1 MQIEKFNEKKLQKE
15 IEEFEKDSKKLFIS
29 TDDTTICWRIWGKGQ
44 PIIFLHGGYGSWRHW
59 IKQVTYLSKDYQIL
73 VPDMPGFGESSDLK
87 SDHTPENISLNL
99 YQTFRK
105 LNITDLDNINLVGF
119 SFGGLISGHLSYQF
133 LKKGIELKNLILVG
147 PGGTGARR
155 GPMREMVRRTPKMSF
170 EEILRAHF
178 ENLKILMINDPKNID
193 LLSIYI
199 QLENTNNHRL
209 KSRPISA
216 TDTLIKILEKQNI
229 IPYLIF
235 GEKDATVGPY
245 LEERVSLFREA
256 CKDVRIHVE
265 IDAGHWI
272 MYEKPD
278 RFNIVIKEIIN

>member
-1 MQIEKFNEKKLQKE
+1 MQIKKFNEKKLQKE
-15 IEEFEKDSKKLFIS
+15 IEKYEIGSKKLFIS
-29 TDDTTICWRIWGKGQ
+29 TVETTVCWRIWGKGQ
-44 PIIFLHGGYGSWRHW
+44 PVIFLHGGYGSWRHW
-59 IKQVTYLSKDYQIL
+59 IKQVIYLAKDYQIL

-105 LNITDLDNINLVGF
+105 LKITDLDNINLVGF

-178 ENLKILMINDPKNID
+178 VNLKILMINDPKNID
-193 LLSIYI
+193 LLSMYI

-216 TDTLIKILEKQNI
+216 TNTLIKILEKQNI

-245 LEERVSLFREA
+245 LEERISLFREA

-278 RFNIVIKEIIN
+278 RFNNLIKEIIN

>member
-15 IEEFEKDSKKLFIS
+15 IEEFEKGSKKLFIS
-29 TDDTTICWRIWGKGQ
+29 TDDTTVCWRIWGKGQ

-133 LKKGIELKNLILVG
+133 LKQGIELKNLILVG

-155 GPMREMVRRTPKMSF
+155 GPMREMVRRTPKMSS

-178 ENLKILMINDPKNID
+178 ENLKILMINNPKNID
-193 LLSIYI
+193 LLSLYI

-216 TDTLIKILEKQNI
+216 TNTLIKILEKQSI

-245 LEERVSLFREA
+245 LEERISLFRAA
-256 CKDVRIHVE
+256 CEDVRIHVE

-278 RFNIVIKEIIN
+278 NFNKLIKEIIN

>member
-1 MQIEKFNEKKLQKE
+1 MQIEKFDEKKLQKE
-15 IEEFEKDSKKLFIS
+15 IEEFEKGSKKLFIS
-29 TDDTTICWRIWGKGQ
+29 TDDTTVCWRIWGKGQ

-59 IKQVTYLSKDYQIL
+59 IKQVIYLAKDYQIL
-73 VPDMPGFGESSDLK
+73 IPDMPGFGESSDLK

-105 LNITDLDNINLVGF
+105 LKFTDLDNINLVGF

-133 LKKGIELKNLILVG
+133 LKKGIELKKLILVG

-155 GPMREMVRRTPKMSF
+155 GPMREMVRRTSKMSF
-170 EEILRAHF
+170 EEILKAHF
-178 ENLKILMINDPKNID
+178 ENLKILMINNPKKID
-193 LLSIYI
+193 LLSLYI

-216 TDTLIKILEKQNI
+216 TNTLIKILEKQNI

-245 LEERVSLFREA
+245 LEERISIFRAA
-256 CKDVRIHVE
+256 CKDIRIHVE

-278 RFNIVIKEIIN
+278 NFNKLIKEIIN

>member
-15 IEEFEKDSKKLFIS
+15 IEEFEKESKKLFIS
-29 TDDTTICWRIWGKGQ
+29 TNETTVCWRIWGKGQ

-59 IKQVTYLSKDYQIL
+59 IKQVIYLAKDYQIL

-155 GPMREMVRRTPKMSF
+155 GPMREMVRRTSKMSF
-170 EEILRAHF
+170 EEILKAHF
-178 ENLKILMINDPKNID
+178 ENLKILMINNPKNID
-193 LLSIYI
+193 LLSLYI

-216 TDTLIKILEKQNI
+216 TNTLIKILEKQNI

-245 LEERVSLFREA
+245 LEERISLFREA
-256 CKDVRIHVE
+256 CKNIRIHVE

-278 RFNIVIKEIIN
+278 RFNNLIKEIIN

>member
-15 IEEFEKDSKKLFIS
+15 IEEFEKGSKKLFIS
-29 TDDTTICWRIWGKGQ
+29 TDDTTVCWRIWGKGQ

-59 IKQVTYLSKDYQIL
+59 IKQVIYLSKDYQIL

-105 LNITDLDNINLVGF
+105 LKITDLDNINLVGF

-178 ENLKILMINDPKNID
+178 ENLKILMINNPKNID
-193 LLSIYI
+193 LLSLYI

-216 TDTLIKILEKQNI
+216 TNTLIKILEKQNI

-245 LEERVSLFREA
+245 LEERVSIFRAA
-256 CKDVRIHVE
+256 CKDIRIHVE
-265 IDAGHWI
+265 ISAGHWI

-278 RFNIVIKEIIN
+278 NFNKLIKEIIN

>member
-15 IEEFEKDSKKLFIS
+15 IEEFEKGSKKLFIS
-29 TDDTTICWRIWGKGQ
+29 TDDTTVCWRIWGKGQ

-170 EEILRAHF
+170 EEILKAHF
-178 ENLKILMINDPKNID
+178 ENLKILMINNPKNID
-193 LLSIYI
+193 LLSLYI

-216 TDTLIKILEKQNI
+216 TNTLIKILEKQNI

-245 LEERVSLFREA
+245 LEERVSIFRAA
-256 CKDVRIHVE
+256 CKDIRIHVE
-265 IDAGHWI
+265 ISAGHWI

-278 RFNIVIKEIIN
+278 NFNKLIKEIIN

>member
-15 IEEFEKDSKKLFIS
+15 IEEFEKGSKKLFIS
-29 TDDTTICWRIWGKGQ
+29 TDDTTVCWRIWGKGQ

-87 SDHTPENISLNL
+87 SEHTPENISLNL

-105 LNITDLDNINLVGF
+105 LKITDLDNINLVGF

-178 ENLKILMINDPKNID
+178 ENLKILMINNPKNID
-193 LLSIYI
+193 LLSLYI

-216 TDTLIKILEKQNI
+216 TNTLIKILEKQNI

-245 LEERVSLFREA
+245 LEERVSIFRAA
-256 CKDVRIHVE
+256 CKDIRIHVE
-265 IDAGHWI
+265 ISAGHWI

-278 RFNIVIKEIIN
+278 NFNKLIKEIIN

>member
-15 IEEFEKDSKKLFIS
+15 IEEFEKGSKKLFIS
-29 TDDTTICWRIWGKGQ
+29 TDDTRVCWRIWGKGQ

-59 IKQVTYLSKDYQIL
+59 IKQVKYLSKDYQIL

-87 SDHTPENISLNL
+87 TDHTPENISLNL

-105 LNITDLDNINLVGF
+105 LNITDLVNINLVGF

-133 LKKGIELKNLILVG
+133 LKKGIALKNLILVG

-170 EEILRAHF
+170 EEILKAHF
-178 ENLKILMINDPKNID
+178 ENLKILMINNPKNID
-193 LLSIYI
+193 LLSLYI

-216 TDTLIKILEKQNI
+216 TNTLIKILEKQNI

-245 LEERVSLFREA
+245 LEERISLFREA

-272 MYEKPD
+272 MYEKPY
-278 RFNIVIKEIIN
+278 RFNNLIKEIIN

>member
-15 IEEFEKDSKKLFIS
+15 IEEIEKGSKKIFIS
-29 TDDTTICWRIWGKGQ
+29 TNDTTICWRIWGKGQ

-59 IKQVTYLSKDYQIL
+59 IKQVIYLAKDYQIL

-87 SDHTPENISLNL
+87 SDHTPENISFNI
-99 YQTFRK
+99 YETFTK
-105 LNITDLDNINLVGF
+105 LKITDLDNINLVGF

-155 GPMREMVRRTPKMSF
+155 GPMREMVRRTSKMSF
-170 EEILRAHF
+170 EEILKAHF
-178 ENLKILMINDPKNID
+178 ENLKILMINNPKNID
-193 LLSIYI
+193 LLSLYI

-216 TDTLIKILEKQNI
+216 TNTLIKILEKQNI

-245 LEERVSLFREA
+245 LEERISIFRAA
-256 CKDVRIHVE
+256 CKDIRIHVE
-265 IDAGHWI
+265 INAGHWI

-278 RFNIVIKEIIN
+278 NFNKLIKEIIN

>member
-15 IEEFEKDSKKLFIS
+15 IEEFEKGSKKLFIS
-29 TDDTTICWRIWGKGQ
+29 TDDTTVCWRIWGKGQ

-59 IKQVTYLSKDYQIL
+59 IKQVIYLSKDYQIL

-178 ENLKILMINDPKNID
+178 ENLKILMINNPKNID
-193 LLSIYI
+193 LLSLYI

-216 TDTLIKILEKQNI
+216 TNTLIKILEKQNI

-245 LEERVSLFREA
+245 LEERVSIFRAA
-256 CKDVRIHVE
+256 CKDIRIHVE
-265 IDAGHWI
+265 ISAGHWI

-278 RFNIVIKEIIN
+278 NFNKLIKEIIN

>member
-15 IEEFEKDSKKLFIS
+15 IEEFEKGSKKLFIS
-29 TDDTTICWRIWGKGQ
+29 TDDTTVCWRIWGKGQ

-105 LNITDLDNINLVGF
+105 LNITDLDNISLVGF

-133 LKKGIELKNLILVG
+133 LKKGIKLKNLILVG

-170 EEILRAHF
+170 EEILKAHF
-178 ENLKILMINDPKNID
+178 ENLKILMINNPKNID
-193 LLSIYI
+193 LLSLYI

-216 TDTLIKILEKQNI
+216 TNTLIKILEKQNI
-229 IPYLIF
+229 IPHLIF

-245 LEERVSLFREA
+245 LEERISKFRAA
-256 CKDVRIHVE
+256 CTDIRIHVE
-265 IDAGHWI
+265 INAGHWI

-278 RFNIVIKEIIN
+278 NFNKLIKEIIS

>member
-15 IEEFEKDSKKLFIS
+15 IEKFEKDSKKLFIS
-29 TDDTTICWRIWGKGQ
+29 TDDTTVWWRIWGKGQ

-170 EEILRAHF
+170 KEILRAHF

-193 LLSIYI
+193 LLSLYI

-216 TDTLIKILEKQNI
+216 TNTLIKILEKQNI

-235 GEKDATVGPY
+235 GEKDATVGAY
-245 LEERVSLFREA
+245 LEERISLFREA
-256 CKDVRIHVE
+256 CKHVRIHVE

-278 RFNIVIKEIIN
+278 RFNNLIKEIIN

>member
-15 IEEFEKDSKKLFIS
+15 IEEFEKGSKKLFIS
-29 TDDTTICWRIWGKGQ
+29 TDDTTVCWRIWGKGQ

-59 IKQVTYLSKDYQIL
+59 IKQVIYLSKDYQIL

-147 PGGTGARR
+147 PGGTGSRR

-178 ENLKILMINDPKNID
+178 ENLKILMINNPKNID
-193 LLSIYI
+193 LLSLYI

-216 TDTLIKILEKQNI
+216 TNTLIKILEKQNI

-245 LEERVSLFREA
+245 LEERISLFREA

-278 RFNIVIKEIIN
+278 RFNNLIKEIIN

>member
-15 IEEFEKDSKKLFIS
+15 IEKFEEGSKKLFIS
-29 TDDTTICWRIWGKGQ
+29 TDETTVCWRIWGKGQ

-73 VPDMPGFGESSDLK
+73 IPDMPGFGESSDLK

-105 LNITDLDNINLVGF
+105 LKITDLDNINLVGF

-133 LKKGIELKNLILVG
+133 LKKGIKLKNLILVG

-155 GPMREMVRRTPKMSF
+155 GPMREMIRRTPQMSF
-170 EEILRAHF
+170 DEILRAHF
-178 ENLKILMINDPKNID
+178 ENLKILMINKPKYID
-193 LLSIYI
+193 QLSLYI
-199 QLENTNNHRL
+199 QLENTKNHRL

-216 TDTLIKILEKQNI
+216 TNTLIKILEKQDI

-245 LEERVSLFREA
+245 LEERISIFRSA
-256 CKDVRIHVE
+256 CKDIRIHVE
-265 IDAGHWI
+265 IEAGHWI
-272 MYEKPD
+272 MYEKPES
-278 RFNIVIKEIIN
+278 FNNLIKKIIN

>member
-15 IEEFEKDSKKLFIS
+15 IEEFEKGSKKLFIS
-29 TDDTTICWRIWGKGQ
+29 TDDTTVCWRIWGKGQ

-155 GPMREMVRRTPKMSF
+155 GPMREMVGGTSKMSF
-170 EEILRAHF
+170 EEILKAHF
-178 ENLKILMINDPKNID
+178 ENLKILMFNNPKNID
-193 LLSIYI
+193 LLSLYI

-216 TDTLIKILEKQNI
+216 TNTLIKILDKQNI

-245 LEERVSLFREA
+245 LEERISLFREA

-278 RFNIVIKEIIN
+278 IFNNLIKEIIN

>member
-15 IEEFEKDSKKLFIS
+15 IEEFEKVSKKLFIR
-29 TDDTTICWRIWGKGQ
+29 TDDTTVCWRIWGKGQ

-99 YQTFRK
+99 YQTFMK

-155 GPMREMVRRTPKMSF
+155 GPMRELVLRTAEMSF
-170 EEILRAHF
+170 EEILKAHF
-178 ENLKILMINDPKNID
+178 ENLKILMINNPKNID
-193 LLSIYI
+193 LLSLYI

-216 TDTLIKILEKQNI
+216 TNTLIKILEKQDI

-245 LEERVSLFREA
+245 LEERISLFREA
-256 CKDVRIHVE
+256 CKDIRIHVE

-278 RFNIVIKEIIN
+278 RFNNLIKEIIN

>member
-1 MQIEKFNEKKLQKE
+1 MQIEKFNEKKLKKE
-15 IEEFEKDSKKLFIS
+15 IEEFEKGSKKLFIS
-29 TDDTTICWRIWGKGQ
+29 TDDTTVCWRIWGKGQ

-133 LKKGIELKNLILVG
+133 SKKGIELKNLILVG

-193 LLSIYI
+193 LLSLYI

-216 TDTLIKILEKQNI
+216 TNTLIKILEKQNI

-245 LEERVSLFREA
+245 LEERISKFRAA
-256 CKDVRIHVE
+256 CMDIRIHVE
-265 IDAGHWI
+265 INAGHWI

-278 RFNIVIKEIIN
+278 NFNKLIKEIIN

>member
-15 IEEFEKDSKKLFIS
+15 IEEFEKGSKNLFIS
-29 TDDTTICWRIWGKGQ
+29 TDDTTVCWRIWGKGQ

-105 LNITDLDNINLVGF
+105 LKITDLDNINLVGF

-133 LKKGIELKNLILVG
+133 FKKGIELKNLILVG

-170 EEILRAHF
+170 KEILIAHF
-178 ENLKILMINDPKNID
+178 ENLKILMINNPKNID
-193 LLSIYI
+193 LLS
-199 QLENTNNHRL
+199 L
-209 KSRPISA
+209 S
-216 TDTLIKILEKQNI
+216 LIHI
-229 IPYLIF
+229 
-235 GEKDATVGPY
+235 
-245 LEERVSLFREA
+245 
-256 CKDVRIHVE
+256 
-265 IDAGHWI
+265 
-272 MYEKPD
+272 
-278 RFNIVIKEIIN
+278 

>member
-15 IEEFEKDSKKLFIS
+15 IEEFEKGSKKLFIS
-29 TDDTTICWRIWGKGQ
+29 TDDTTVCWRIWGKGQ

-178 ENLKILMINDPKNID
+178 ENLKILMINNPKNID
-193 LLSIYI
+193 LLSLYI

-216 TDTLIKILEKQNI
+216 TNTLIKILEKQNI

-245 LEERVSLFREA
+245 LEERISLFREA
-256 CKDVRIHVE
+256 CKDARIHVE

-278 RFNIVIKEIIN
+278 RFNNLIKEIIN

>member
-15 IEEFEKDSKKLFIS
+15 IEEFEKGSKKLFIS
-29 TDDTTICWRIWGKGQ
+29 TVETTVCWRIWGKGQ

-105 LNITDLDNINLVGF
+105 LKITDLDNINLVGF

-133 LKKGIELKNLILVG
+133 LKRGIELKNLILVG

-170 EEILRAHF
+170 EEILKAHF
-178 ENLKILMINDPKNID
+178 ENLKILMINNPKNID
-193 LLSIYI
+193 LLSLYI

-216 TDTLIKILEKQNI
+216 TNTLVKILEKQNI

-235 GEKDATVGPY
+235 GEKDATIGPY
-245 LEERVSLFREA
+245 LEERISIFRAA
-256 CKDVRIHVE
+256 CKDIRIHVE
-265 IDAGHWI
+265 ICLL
-272 MYEKPD
+272 YTSPSPRD
-278 RFNIVIKEIIN
+278 RTRSRMPSSA

>member
-15 IEEFEKDSKKLFIS
+15 IEEFEKGSKKLFIS
-29 TDDTTICWRIWGKGQ
+29 TDDTTVCWRIWGKGQ

-155 GPMREMVRRTPKMSF
+155 GPMRDMVRRTPKMSF
-170 EEILRAHF
+170 EKILRAHF

-193 LLSIYI
+193 LLSLYI

-216 TDTLIKILEKQNI
+216 TNTLIKILEKQNI

-245 LEERVSLFREA
+245 LEERISIFRA
-256 CKDVRIHVE
+256 ASKDIRIHVE
-265 IDAGHWI
+265 INAGHWI

-278 RFNIVIKEIIN
+278 NFNKLIKEIIN

>member
-1 MQIEKFNEKKLQKE
+1 MQIEKFNEKKLQKK
-15 IEEFEKDSKKLFIS
+15 IEEFEKGSKKLFIS
-29 TDDTTICWRIWGKGQ
+29 TDNTTVCWRIWGKGQ

-105 LNITDLDNINLVGF
+105 LNITDLNNINLVGF

-170 EEILRAHF
+170 KEILRAHF
-178 ENLKILMINDPKNID
+178 ENLKILMINNPKNID
-193 LLSIYI
+193 LLSLYI

-216 TDTLIKILEKQNI
+216 TNTLIKILEKQNI

-245 LEERVSLFREA
+245 LQERISIFRAA
-256 CKDVRIHVE
+256 CKDIRIHVE
-265 IDAGHWI
+265 INAGHWI

-278 RFNIVIKEIIN
+278 NFNKLIKEIIS

>member
-15 IEEFEKDSKKLFIS
+15 IEEFEKSSKKLFIS
-29 TDDTTICWRIWGKGQ
+29 TDDTTVCWRIWGKGQ

-155 GPMREMVRRTPKMSF
+155 GPMREMVRRTSKMSF
-170 EEILRAHF
+170 EEILKAHF
-178 ENLKILMINDPKNID
+178 ENLKILMINNPKNID
-193 LLSIYI
+193 LLSLYI

-216 TDTLIKILEKQNI
+216 TNTLIKILEKQNI

-245 LEERVSLFREA
+245 LEERISLFREA
-256 CKDVRIHVE
+256 CKDARIHVE

-278 RFNIVIKEIIN
+278 RFNNLIKEIIN

>member
-1 MQIEKFNEKKLQKE
+1 MQIEKFNEKKLQKDV
-15 IEEFEKDSKKLFIS
+15 EEFEKGSKKLFIT
-29 TDDTTICWRIWGKGQ
+29 TDETTVCWRIWGKGQ

-59 IKQVTYLSKDYQIL
+59 IKQVKYLSKYYKIL
-73 VPDMPGFGESSDLK
+73 IPDMPGFGESSDLT
-87 SDHTPENISLNL
+87 SDHTPENISKNL
-99 YQTFRK
+99 YQTFRELK
-105 LNITDLDNINLVGF
+105 VDDLNNISLIGF

-133 LKKGIELKNLILVG
+133 LKKGIQLKNLILVG

-155 GPMREMVRRTPKMSF
+155 GPMREMIRRTSKMSF
-170 EEILRAHF
+170 KEILRAHF
-178 ENLKILMINDPKNID
+178 ENLKILMINNPKHVD
-193 LLSIYI
+193 LLSLYI

-216 TDTLIKILEKQNI
+216 TNTLIKILEKQNI

-245 LEERVSLFREA
+245 LEERISIFRAA
-256 CKDVRIHVE
+256 CKDIRIHVE

-278 RFNIVIKEIIN
+278 NFNKLIKEIIN

>member
-15 IEEFEKDSKKLFIS
+15 IEEFEKGSKKLFIS
-29 TDDTTICWRIWGKGQ
+29 TDETTVCWRIWGKGQ

-59 IKQVTYLSKDYQIL
+59 IKQVIYLSKDYQIL

-178 ENLKILMINDPKNID
+178 ENLKILMINNPKNID
-193 LLSIYI
+193 LLSLYI

-216 TDTLIKILEKQNI
+216 TNTLIKILEKQNI

-245 LEERVSLFREA
+245 LEERVSIFRAA
-256 CKDVRIHVE
+256 CKDIRIHVE
-265 IDAGHWI
+265 ISAGHWI

-278 RFNIVIKEIIN
+278 NFNKLIKEIIN

>member
-1 MQIEKFNEKKLQKE
+1 MQIEKFIEKKLQKE
-15 IEEFEKDSKKLFIS
+15 IEEFEKGSKKLFIS
-29 TDDTTICWRIWGKGQ
+29 TVETTVCWRIWGKGQ

-59 IKQVTYLSKDYQIL
+59 IKQVIYLAKDYQIL

-99 YQTFRK
+99 YQTFTK
-105 LNITDLDNINLVGF
+105 LNITDLDNISLVGF

-170 EEILRAHF
+170 EEILKAHF
-178 ENLKILMINDPKNID
+178 ENLKILMINNPKNID
-193 LLSIYI
+193 LLSLYI

-216 TDTLIKILEKQNI
+216 TNTLIKILEKQNI

-235 GEKDATVGPY
+235 GEKDATVGPF
-245 LEERVSLFREA
+245 LEERISLFRGA
-256 CKDVRIHVE
+256 CKDIRIHVE
-265 IDAGHWI
+265 INAGHWI

-278 RFNIVIKEIIN
+278 NFNKLIKEIIN

>member
-15 IEEFEKDSKKLFIS
+15 IEKFEEGSKKLFIS
-29 TDDTTICWRIWGKGQ
+29 TDETTVCWRIWGKGQ
-44 PIIFLHGGYGSWRHW
+44 PIIFLHGGYGSWKHW

-73 VPDMPGFGESSDLK
+73 IPDMPGFGESSDLK

-105 LNITDLDNINLVGF
+105 LKITDLDNINLVGF

-133 LKKGIELKNLILVG
+133 LKKGIKLKNLILVG

-155 GPMREMVRRTPKMSF
+155 GPMREMIRRTPQMSF
-170 EEILRAHF
+170 DEILRAHF
-178 ENLKILMINDPKNID
+178 ENLKILMINKPKYID
-193 LLSIYI
+193 QLSLYI
-199 QLENTNNHRL
+199 QLENTKNHRL

-216 TDTLIKILEKQNI
+216 TNTLIKILEKQDI

-245 LEERVSLFREA
+245 LEERISIFRSA
-256 CKDVRIHVE
+256 CKDIRIHVE
-265 IDAGHWI
+265 IEAGHWI
-272 MYEKPD
+272 MYEKPES
-278 RFNIVIKEIIN
+278 FNNLIKKIIN

>member
-29 TDDTTICWRIWGKGQ
+29 TDDTTVCWRIWGKGQ

-193 LLSIYI
+193 LLSLYI

-216 TDTLIKILEKQNI
+216 TNTLIKILEKQNI
-229 IPYLIF
+229 TPYLIF

-245 LEERVSLFREA
+245 LEERISIFRAA
-256 CKDVRIHVE
+256 CKDIRIQVE
-265 IDAGHWI
+265 INAGHWI

-278 RFNIVIKEIIN
+278 NFNKLIKEIIN

>member
-15 IEEFEKDSKKLFIS
+15 IEEFEKGSKKLFIS
-29 TDDTTICWRIWGKGQ
+29 TDDTTVCWRIWGKGQ

-170 EEILRAHF
+170 EEILSAHF
-178 ENLKILMINDPKNID
+178 ENLKILMINNPKNID
-193 LLSIYI
+193 LLSLYI

-216 TDTLIKILEKQNI
+216 TNTLIKILEKQNI

-235 GEKDATVGPY
+235 GEKDATIGPY
-245 LEERVSLFREA
+245 LEERISLFREA
-256 CKDVRIHVE
+256 CKDIRIHVE

-272 MYEKPD
+272 M
-278 RFNIVIKEIIN
+278 

>member
-15 IEEFEKDSKKLFIS
+15 IEEFEKGSKKLFIS
-29 TDDTTICWRIWGKGQ
+29 TDDTTVCWRIWGKGQ

-178 ENLKILMINDPKNID
+178 ENLKILMINNPKNID
-193 LLSIYI
+193 LLSLYI

-216 TDTLIKILEKQNI
+216 TNTLIKILEKQNI

-245 LEERVSLFREA
+245 LEERISIFRAA
-256 CKDVRIHVE
+256 CKDIRIHVE
-265 IDAGHWI
+265 ISAGHWI

-278 RFNIVIKEIIN
+278 NFNKLIKEIIN

>member
-29 TDDTTICWRIWGKGQ
+29 TVETTVCWRIWGKGQ

-59 IKQVTYLSKDYQIL
+59 IKQVIYLAKDYQIL
-73 VPDMPGFGESSDLK
+73 IPDMPGFGESSDLK

-105 LNITDLDNINLVGF
+105 LKITDLNNINLVGF

-193 LLSIYI
+193 LLSLYV

-216 TDTLIKILEKQNI
+216 TNTLIKILEKQNI

-245 LEERVSLFREA
+245 LEERISLFRET

-278 RFNIVIKEIIN
+278 RFNDLIKELIN

>member
-1 MQIEKFNEKKLQKE
+1 MQIKKFNEKKLQKE
-15 IEEFEKDSKKLFIS
+15 IEKFEIGSKKLFIS
-29 TDDTTICWRIWGKGQ
+29 TVETTVCWRIWGKGQ

-59 IKQVTYLSKDYQIL
+59 IKQVIYLAKDYQIL

-87 SDHTPENISLNL
+87 SDHTPENVSLNL
-99 YQTFRK
+99 YQTFMK
-105 LNITDLDNINLVGF
+105 LKITDLDNINLVGF

-178 ENLKILMINDPKNID
+178 ENLKILMIKNPKNID
-193 LLSIYI
+193 LLSLYI

-245 LEERVSLFREA
+245 LEERISLFREA
-256 CKDVRIHVE
+256 CKDIRIHVE

-278 RFNIVIKEIIN
+278 KFNDLIKEIIN